1 MKQFIK
7 KITEKPLWVNML
19 AALGIV
25 LILIIL
31 FFSLLGWF
39 TGYGNIT
46 KVPSVTGQEVTAA
59 TQLLEQAGFEVEIQD
74 SVYVDSIPRLA
85 VVRQTPEAD
94 ATVKSGRTIYLTVN
108 RMIPPQVE
116 MPSLIGYSVKSAELY
131 LQSLQLKMGTITY
144 KPDIA
149 RNSVL
154 EQLYNGV
161 AVKEGDKVPLGAT
174 ISFVLGSG
182 LGGNEMDVPN
192 LVGMTLSEARS
203 YLSSLSINVGA
214 IVAMGNIRDS
224 ATAFVVRQSPDYLS
238 ELLDDAGNRMPNKIR
253 QGQVMDMY
261 ISSVG
266 PIRDTGKTMIPPP
279 SQYK

>member
-1 MKQFIK
+1 MKKFIQ
-7 KITEKPLWVNML
+7 KITEKPLWVNIL
-19 AALGIV
+19 AGLGII

-31 FFSLLGWF
+31 FFSLLGWI

-74 SVYVDSIPRLA
+74 SVYVDSIPKLA

-94 ATVKSGRTIYLTVN
+94 ASVKTGRTIYLTVN
-108 RMIPPQVE
+108 RMVPPQVE

-131 LQSLQLKMGTITY
+131 LQSLQLKMGTVTY

-161 AVKEGDKVPLGAT
+161 TVKEGDKVPLGAT

-192 LVGMTLSEARS
+192 LIGMTLSEARS
-203 YLSSLSINVGA
+203 YLSSMSINVGA
-214 IVAMGNIRDS
+214 VVALGAIRDS
-224 ATAFVVRQSPDYLS
+224 ATAFVVRQSPEYLS
-238 ELLDDAGNRMPNKIR
+238 DMLDEAGSRTPNKIR
-253 QGQVMDMY
+253 QGQLMDIY
-261 ISSVG
+261 ISSIA
-266 PIRDTGKTMIPPP
+266 PIRDTGRIIPPP
-279 SQYK
+279 NQN

>member
-1 MKQFIK
+1 
-7 KITEKPLWVNML
+7 ML
-19 AALGIV
+19 AGLGII

-31 FFSLLGWF
+31 FFSLLGWI
-39 TGYGNIT
+39 TGYGNTT
-46 KVPSVTGQEVTAA
+46 KVPSVTGQEITAA
-59 TQLLEQAGFEVEIQD
+59 TQILEQAGFEVAIQD
-74 SVYVDSIPRLA
+74 SVYVDSIPKLA

-108 RMIPPQVE
+108 RMVPPQVE

-161 AVKEGDKVPLGAT
+161 PVKEGDKVPLGAT

-203 YLSSLSINVGA
+203 YLSSMSINVGA
-214 IVAMGNIRDS
+214 VVAVGSIRDS
-224 ATAFVVRQSPDYLS
+224 ATAFVVRQTPDYLS
-238 ELLDDAGNRMPNKIR
+238 EMLDDAGNRTPNKIR
-253 QGQVMDMY
+253 QGQLMDIY
-261 ISSVG
+261 ISNVA
-266 PIRDTGKTMIPPP
+266 PIRDTGRIIPPP
-279 SQYK
+279 NQN

>member
-1 MKQFIK
+1 MKQFIR

-19 AALGIV
+19 AGLGII

-31 FFSLLGWF
+31 FFSLLGWI
-39 TGYGNIT
+39 TGYGNT
-46 KVPSVTGQEVTAA
+46 AKVPSVTGQEITAA
-59 TQLLEQAGFEVEIQD
+59 TQVLEQAGFEVEIQD
-74 SVYVDSIPRLA
+74 SVYVDSIPKLA

-108 RMIPPQVE
+108 RLVPPQVE
-116 MPSLIGYSVKSAELY
+116 MPGLIGYSVKSAELY

-192 LVGMTLSEARS
+192 LVGMTLPEARS
-203 YLSSLSINVGA
+203 YISSMGINVGA
-214 IVAMGNIRDS
+214 IVAMGSIRDS
-224 ATAFVVRQSPDYLS
+224 ATAFVVKQTPDYLS
-238 ELLDDAGNRMPNKIR
+238 EMLDEAGNRTPNKIR
-253 QGQVMDMY
+253 QGQLMDIY
-261 ISSVG
+261 ISNVA
-266 PIRDTGKTMIPPP
+266 PIRDTGKIILPPN
-279 SQYK
+279 QN

>member
-1 MKQFIK
+1 MKQFIE
-7 KITEKPLWVNML
+7 KITRKPLWVNML
-19 AALGIV
+19 AGLGMI

-46 KVPSVTGQEVTAA
+46 KVPSVTGQEITAA

-74 SVYVDSIPRLA
+74 SVYVDSIPKLA

-94 ATVKSGRTIYLTVN
+94 ATVKTGRTIYLTVN
-108 RMIPPQVE
+108 RMVPPQVE

-131 LQSLQLKMGTITY
+131 LQSLQLKMGAITY

-161 AVKEGDKVPLGAT
+161 PVKEGDKVPLGAT

-182 LGGNEMDVPN
+182 LGGNEIDVPN
-192 LVGMTLSEARS
+192 LIGMTLSEARS
-203 YLSSLSINVGA
+203 YLSSMSINVGA
-214 IVAMGNIRDS
+214 VVAVGSVRDS
-224 ATAFVVRQSPDYLS
+224 ATAFVVRQSPEYLS
-238 ELLDDAGNRMPNKIR
+238 EMLDDAGNRTPNKIR
-253 QGQVMDMY
+253 QGQLIDIY
-261 ISSVG
+261 ISNVA
-266 PIRDTGKTMIPPP
+266 PIKDTGRVIIPPG
-279 SQYK
+279 QN